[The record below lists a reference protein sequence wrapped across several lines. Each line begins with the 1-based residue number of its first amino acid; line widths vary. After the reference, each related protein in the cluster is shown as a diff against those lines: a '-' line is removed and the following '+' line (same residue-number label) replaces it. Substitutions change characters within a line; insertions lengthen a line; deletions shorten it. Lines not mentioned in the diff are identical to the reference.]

1 MPLTSAGTLAET
13 YILVFSDSVKISETR
28 SRDGYRI
35 VFTILA
41 GDILLFVSG
50 ARGSRSGGST
60 LSILGAKDSLVL
72 KEFLDISLDFSISC
86 VSLKVTYEELV
97 ETSSKGSAHG
107 GSEPV
112 DPVYRSQS
120 SYQRRYSVNL
130 R

>member
-1 MPLTSAGTLAET
+1 MTTHV
-13 YILVFSDSVKISETR
+13 LVFSDSVEISKTW
-28 SRDGYRI
+28 SRDGYRV
-35 VFTILA
+35 VFTVLA

-60 LSILGAKDSLVL
+60 LSILRTKDSLVL
-72 KEFLDISLDFSISC
+72 KEFLDISLGFSISC
-86 VSLKVTYEELV
+86 VIDKVTYEELV

-107 GSEPV
+107 GSKPV

-120 SYQRRYSVNL
+120 LYQRRYTVCL